1 MDLSK
6 KKALAA
12 RAMGIGVGRVRF
24 NAQRLD
30 EIKEAIT
37 KQDIRDL
44 VVDKAIYAREVK
56 GRRANE
62 PRRRRR
68 AGSIRMKPNQRK
80 RNYMIL
86 TRKLRAY
93 AAELRK
99 HGSIKNDEF
108 LNLRKEVKSKQFRS
122 KSHMKE
128 RIEFMKKERKVGEL
142 K

>member
-128 RIEFMKKERKVGEL
+128 RIEFMKKERKVGEP